1 MFTHRNPSGDRATA
15 TFGFSARCNSGIGI
29 SPSLVLSTRRMIVKP
44 GAEPSTIGDCRVDRF
59 RADLTGLLSSGTL
72 SYLKREEKRFL
83 RKRRFAREILPKQF
97 IGHCGA
103 SGPCGC

>member
-1 MFTHRNPSGDRATA
+1 
-15 TFGFSARCNSGIGI
+15 
-29 SPSLVLSTRRMIVKP
+29 MIVKP
-44 GAEPSTIGDCRVDRF
+44 DAEPSTIGDCRVDRF
-59 RADLTGLLSSGTL
+59 RADLTGFLSPGVL

-83 RKRRFAREILPKQF
+83 RKLRFAREILPKQF